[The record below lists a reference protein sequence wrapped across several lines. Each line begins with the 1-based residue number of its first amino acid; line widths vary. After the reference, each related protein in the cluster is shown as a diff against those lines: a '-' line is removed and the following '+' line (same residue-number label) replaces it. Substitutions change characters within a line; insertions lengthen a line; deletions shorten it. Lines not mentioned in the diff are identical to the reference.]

1 MKVHIIDDDLTVL
14 DAATFLL
21 TQTGYEVTS
30 WSNSKLFLQQAN
42 LFEAGV
48 VLLDM
53 RMPHFDGRQV
63 HKLLRQ
69 QRSPLQV
76 IIMTAF
82 ADVDMAVNELKQ
94 GAVDFLQ
101 KPIEFNQLQAALAT
115 AAERSEKCY
124 QQYQIQQ
131 CYDHL
136 SDKEKDVL
144 KLILN
149 GKINKQIAEQLNIA
163 VRTVEVHR
171 SHIMEKM
178 AAKNIAELIRKVD
191 LLNLDVGE

>member
-1 MKVHIIDDDLTVL
+1 MKVHILDDDETVV

-21 TQTGYEVTS
+21 TQAGYDVVS
-30 WSNSKLFLQQAN
+30 WSNSKTFLEQVN
-42 LFEAGV
+42 PFEPGV

-53 RMPHFDGRQV
+53 RMPYFDGHQV
-63 HKLLRQ
+63 HKMLKQ
-69 QRSPLQV
+69 KNSVLQV

-94 GAVDFLQ
+94 GAIDFLQ
-101 KPIEFNQLQAALAT
+101 KPILFDQLKTALENARI
-115 AAERSEKCY
+115 RSEKRF

-131 CYDHL
+131 CYDQL
-136 SDKEKDVL
+136 SEKEKEVL
-144 KLILN
+144 ALIIEGN
-149 GKINKQIAEQLNIA
+149 INKQIAERLNIS

-178 AAKNIAELIRKVD
+178 HAKNVAELIRKVD
-191 LLNLDVGE
+191 LLA

>member
-1 MKVHIIDDDLTVL
+1 MKVHILDDDETVV

-21 TQTGYEVTS
+21 TQAGYDVVS
-30 WSNSKLFLQQAN
+30 WSNSKTFLEQVN
-42 LFEAGV
+42 PFEPGV

-53 RMPHFDGRQV
+53 RMPYFDGRQV
-63 HKLLRQ
+63 HKILKQ
-69 QRSPLQV
+69 KNSVLQV

-94 GAVDFLQ
+94 GAIDFLQ
-101 KPIEFNQLQAALAT
+101 KPILFDQLKTALENARI
-115 AAERSEKCY
+115 RSEKRF

-131 CYDHL
+131 CYDQL
-136 SDKEKDVL
+136 SEKEKEVL
-144 KLILN
+144 AFIIEGN
-149 GKINKQIAEQLNIA
+149 INKQIAERLNIS

-178 AAKNIAELIRKVD
+178 HAKNVAELIRKVD
-191 LLNLDVGE
+191 LLN

>member
-1 MKVHIIDDDLTVL
+1 MKVHILDDDETVV

-21 TQTGYEVTS
+21 TQAGYDVVS
-30 WSNSKLFLQQAN
+30 WSNSKTFLEQVN
-42 LFEAGV
+42 PFEPGV

-53 RMPHFDGRQV
+53 RMPYFDGRQV
-63 HKLLRQ
+63 HKILKQ
-69 QRSPLQV
+69 QNSVLQV

-94 GAVDFLQ
+94 GAIDFLQ
-101 KPIEFNQLQAALAT
+101 KPILFDQLKTALENARI
-115 AAERSEKCY
+115 RSEKRF

-131 CYDHL
+131 CYDQL
-136 SDKEKDVL
+136 SEKEKEVL
-144 KLILN
+144 ALIIEGN
-149 GKINKQIAEQLNIA
+149 INKQIAERLNIS

-178 AAKNIAELIRKVD
+178 NAKNVAELIRKVD
-191 LLNLDVGE
+191 LLN

>member
-1 MKVHIIDDDLTVL
+1 MKVHILDDDETVV

-21 TQTGYEVTS
+21 TQAGYDVVS
-30 WSNSKLFLQQAN
+30 WSNSKTFLEQVN
-42 LFEAGV
+42 PFEPGV

-53 RMPHFDGRQV
+53 RMPYFDGRQV
-63 HKLLRQ
+63 HKILKQ
-69 QRSPLQV
+69 QNSVLQV

-94 GAVDFLQ
+94 GAIDFLQ
-101 KPIEFNQLQAALAT
+101 KPILFDQLKTALENARI
-115 AAERSEKCY
+115 RSEKRF

-131 CYDHL
+131 CYDQL
-136 SDKEKDVL
+136 SEKEKEVL
-144 KLILN
+144 AFIIEGN
-149 GKINKQIAEQLNIA
+149 INKQIAERLNIS

-178 AAKNIAELIRKVD
+178 HAKNVAELIRKVD
-191 LLNLDVGE
+191 LLA

>member
-1 MKVHIIDDDLTVL
+1 MKVHILDDDETVV

-21 TQTGYEVTS
+21 TQAGYDVVS
-30 WSNSKLFLQQAN
+30 WSNSKTFLEQVN
-42 LFEAGV
+42 PFEPGV

-53 RMPHFDGRQV
+53 RMPYFDGRQV
-63 HKLLRQ
+63 HKILKQ
-69 QRSPLQV
+69 QNSVLQV

-94 GAVDFLQ
+94 GAIDFLQ
-101 KPIEFNQLQAALAT
+101 KPILFDQLKTALENARI
-115 AAERSEKCY
+115 RSEKRF

-131 CYDHL
+131 CYDQL
-136 SDKEKDVL
+136 SEKEKEVL
-144 KLILN
+144 ALIIEGN
-149 GKINKQIAEQLNIA
+149 INKQIAERLNIS

-178 AAKNIAELIRKVD
+178 HAKNVAELIRKVD
-191 LLNLDVGE
+191 LLN

>member
-1 MKVHIIDDDLTVL
+1 MKVHILDDDETVV

-21 TQTGYEVTS
+21 TQAGYDVVS
-30 WSNSKLFLQQAN
+30 WSNSKTFLEQVN
-42 LFEAGV
+42 PFEPGV

-53 RMPHFDGRQV
+53 RMPYFDGRQV
-63 HKLLRQ
+63 HKILKQ
-69 QRSPLQV
+69 QNSVLQV

-94 GAVDFLQ
+94 GAIDFLQ
-101 KPIEFNQLQAALAT
+101 KPILFDQLKTALENARI
-115 AAERSEKCY
+115 RSEKRF

-131 CYDHL
+131 CYDQL
-136 SDKEKDVL
+136 SEKEKEVL
-144 KLILN
+144 TLIIEGN
-149 GKINKQIAEQLNIA
+149 INKQIAERLNIS

-178 AAKNIAELIRKVD
+178 NAKNVAELIRKVD
-191 LLNLDVGE
+191 LLN

>member
-1 MKVHIIDDDLTVL
+1 MKVHILDDDETVV

-21 TQTGYEVTS
+21 TQAGYDIVS
-30 WSNSKLFLQQAN
+30 WSNSKTFLEQVN
-42 LFEAGV
+42 PFEPGV

-53 RMPHFDGRQV
+53 RMPYFDGRQV
-63 HKLLRQ
+63 HKMLKQ
-69 QRSPLQV
+69 QNSVLQV

-94 GAVDFLQ
+94 GAIDFLQ
-101 KPIEFNQLQAALAT
+101 KPILFDQLKTALENARI
-115 AAERSEKCY
+115 RSEKCF

-131 CYDHL
+131 CYDQL
-136 SDKEKDVL
+136 SEKEKEVL
-144 KLILN
+144 ALIIEGN
-149 GKINKQIAEQLNIA
+149 INKQIAERLNIS

-178 AAKNIAELIRKVD
+178 HAKNVAELIRKVD
-191 LLNLDVGE
+191 LLN

>member
-1 MKVHIIDDDLTVL
+1 MKVHILDDDETVV

-21 TQTGYEVTS
+21 TQAGYDVVS
-30 WSNSKLFLQQAN
+30 WSNSKTFLEQVN
-42 LFEAGV
+42 PFEPGV

-53 RMPHFDGRQV
+53 RMPYFDGRQV
-63 HKLLRQ
+63 HKILKQ
-69 QRSPLQV
+69 KNSVLQV

-94 GAVDFLQ
+94 GAIDFLQ
-101 KPIEFNQLQAALAT
+101 KPILFDQLKTALENARI
-115 AAERSEKCY
+115 RSEKRF

-131 CYDHL
+131 CYDQL
-136 SDKEKDVL
+136 SEKEKEVL
-144 KLILN
+144 ALIIEGN
-149 GKINKQIAEQLNIA
+149 INKQIAERLNIS

-178 AAKNIAELIRKVD
+178 NAKNVAELIRKAD
-191 LLNLDVGE
+191 LLN

>member
-1 MKVHIIDDDLTVL
+1 MKVHILDDDETVV

-21 TQTGYEVTS
+21 TQAGYDVVS
-30 WSNSKLFLQQAN
+30 WSNSKTFLEQVN
-42 LFEAGV
+42 PFEPGV

-53 RMPHFDGRQV
+53 RMPYFDGRQV
-63 HKLLRQ
+63 HKILKQ
-69 QRSPLQV
+69 QNSVLQV

-94 GAVDFLQ
+94 GAIDFLQ
-101 KPIEFNQLQAALAT
+101 KPILFDQLKTALENARI
-115 AAERSEKCY
+115 RSEKRF

-131 CYDHL
+131 CYDQL
-136 SDKEKDVL
+136 SEKEKEVL
-144 KLILN
+144 ALIIEGN
-149 GKINKQIAEQLNIA
+149 INKQIAECLNIS

-178 AAKNIAELIRKVD
+178 HAKNVAELIRKVD
-191 LLNLDVGE
+191 LLA

>member
-1 MKVHIIDDDLTVL
+1 MKVHILDDDETVV

-21 TQTGYEVTS
+21 TQAGYDVVS
-30 WSNSKLFLQQAN
+30 WSNSKTFLEQVN
-42 LFEAGV
+42 PFEPGV

-53 RMPHFDGRQV
+53 RMPYFDGRQV
-63 HKLLRQ
+63 HKILKQ
-69 QRSPLQV
+69 QNSVLQV

-94 GAVDFLQ
+94 GAIDFLQ
-101 KPIEFNQLQAALAT
+101 KPILFDQLKTALENARI
-115 AAERSEKCY
+115 RSEKRF

-131 CYDHL
+131 CYDQL
-136 SDKEKDVL
+136 SEKEKEVL
-144 KLILN
+144 ALIIEGN
-149 GKINKQIAEQLNIA
+149 INKQIAERLNIS

-178 AAKNIAELIRKVD
+178 HAKNVAELIRKVD
-191 LLNLDVGE
+191 LLA

>member
-1 MKVHIIDDDLTVL
+1 MKVHILDDDETVV

-21 TQTGYEVTS
+21 TQAGYDVVS
-30 WSNSKLFLQQAN
+30 WSNSKTFLEQVN
-42 LFEAGV
+42 PFEPGV

-53 RMPHFDGRQV
+53 RMPYFDGRQV
-63 HKLLRQ
+63 HKMLKQ
-69 QRSPLQV
+69 KNSVLQV

-94 GAVDFLQ
+94 GAIDFLQ
-101 KPIEFNQLQAALAT
+101 KPILFDQLKTALENARI
-115 AAERSEKCY
+115 RSEKRF

-131 CYDHL
+131 CYDQL
-136 SDKEKDVL
+136 SEKEKEVL
-144 KLILN
+144 ALIIEGN
-149 GKINKQIAEQLNIA
+149 INKQIAERLNIS

-178 AAKNIAELIRKVD
+178 NAKNVAELIRKAD
-191 LLNLDVGE
+191 LLN

>member
-1 MKVHIIDDDLTVL
+1 MKVHILDDDETVV

-21 TQTGYEVTS
+21 TQAGYDVVS
-30 WSNSKLFLQQAN
+30 WSNSKTFLEQVN
-42 LFEAGV
+42 PFEPGV

-53 RMPHFDGRQV
+53 RMPYFDGRQV
-63 HKLLRQ
+63 HKMLKQ
-69 QRSPLQV
+69 KNSVLQV

-94 GAVDFLQ
+94 GAIDFLQ
-101 KPIEFNQLQAALAT
+101 KPILFDQLKTALENARI
-115 AAERSEKCY
+115 RSEKRF

-131 CYDHL
+131 CYDQL
-136 SDKEKDVL
+136 SEKEKEVL
-144 KLILN
+144 ALIIEGN
-149 GKINKQIAEQLNIA
+149 INKQIAECLNIS

-178 AAKNIAELIRKVD
+178 HAKNVAELIRKVD
-191 LLNLDVGE
+191 LLA

>member
-1 MKVHIIDDDLTVL
+1 MKVHILDDDETVV

-21 TQTGYEVTS
+21 TQAGYDVVS
-30 WSNSKLFLQQAN
+30 WSNSKTFLEQVN
-42 LFEAGV
+42 PFEPGV

-53 RMPHFDGRQV
+53 RMPYFDGRQV
-63 HKLLRQ
+63 HKVLKQ
-69 QRSPLQV
+69 KNSVLQV

-94 GAVDFLQ
+94 GAIDFLQ
-101 KPIEFNQLQAALAT
+101 KPILFDQLKTALENARI
-115 AAERSEKCY
+115 RSEKRF

-131 CYDHL
+131 CYDQL
-136 SDKEKDVL
+136 SEKEKEVL
-144 KLILN
+144 AFIIEGN
-149 GKINKQIAEQLNIA
+149 INKQIAERLNIS

-178 AAKNIAELIRKVD
+178 HAKNVAELIRKVD
-191 LLNLDVGE
+191 LLA